1 MADFRHPRA
10 KFKKTNNNKTYMKK
24 NKEWVFEN
32 FHSFFVE
39 VSFHTIASEIR
50 SLHSLL
56 LRPMSEVCRNSDG
69 RYKGYSR

>member
-32 FHSFFVE
+32 FHSFFRGSF
-39 VSFHTIASEIR
+39 VSYYCI
-50 SLHSLL
+50 
-56 LRPMSEVCRNSDG
+56 
-69 RYKGYSR
+69 